1 MTPRRMVWFGYAA
14 IILTIVWGI
23 GIVPAWLVVRAA
35 KASPLP
41 DGVTAPVRRDYRG
54 GLLLARIGLAT
65 NGIAVAFIIWMLIS
79 TYVV

>member
-14 IILTIVWGI
+14 ILLTIVWGI
-23 GIVPAWLVVRAA
+23 GIVPAWLVMRAA

-41 DGVTAPVRRDYRG
+41 ADVPAHMRRDYRG
-54 GLLLARIGLAT
+54 GLFLARVGFVTNALAL
-65 NGIAVAFIIWMLIS
+65 AFIAWMMIS